1 MAGKLSKWAVLILMM
16 IVVGTVGAQQ
26 DDTTT
31 SGPTSN
37 FNGFIVIC
45 ETQVVANLDGTMQA
59 GYDIYY
65 QVFSGSQGS
74 GTALTGLRR
83 VPADGTFTFS
93 EVVPFSGGTVPFGSI
108 ASTYVTIS
116 REGNPDSS
124 IYSEYIDDLQDGC
137 ADPTNPLG
145 VSTAEGEATGTSSPS
160 APGIDFVDQS
170 AGTTADGTSA
180 ILSPFGGVVNPNYIP
195 PAKPLV
201 VVGERAPFVRPR
213 QETPGLIFAECN
225 AYPVAEPGII
235 YDTDDVIVFWSW
247 FANTEAQAQD
257 HIDNSN
263 YAITYFGGPTL
274 PNVQRTEIQL
284 RNGNY
289 WVFFYSRL
297 GNLLPGQYY
306 IDYNLTWEETISDG
320 FDTFGPNTDNSL
332 LEGGCTFNV
341 LPNPHGLA
349 VNHNSWP
356 YQR

>member
-1 MAGKLSKWAVLILMM
+1 MAGKLSHWIAVLLIIM
-16 IVVGTVGAQQ
+16 VAGTVVAQ

-31 SGPTSN
+31 TTSTTSN

-45 ETQVVANLDGTMQA
+45 ETQVVVNLDGTMQA
-59 GYDIYY
+59 GYDMYY
-65 QVFSGSQGS
+65 QVFSGSQGT

-83 VPADGTFTFS
+83 VAADGAFTFS
-93 EVVPFSGGTVPFGSI
+93 EVVPFNGGSVAFGAI
-108 ASTYVTIS
+108 GSTYVTIS
-116 REGNPDSS
+116 REGNPDNSM
-124 IYSEYIDDLQDGC
+124 YSEYIDDLQDGC
-137 ADPTNPLG
+137 ADPINPLG
-145 VSTAEGEATGTSSPS
+145 VSSVAGDGTTSNPS
-160 APGIDFVDQS
+160 APSSDFVDQS

-180 ILSPFGGVVNPNYIP
+180 ILSPFGGVVNPNYVP

-201 VVGERAPFVRPR
+201 VVGEREPWVKPR

-247 FANTEAQAQD
+247 YADTEAQVQD
-257 HIDNSN
+257 HIDNADYS
-263 YAITYFGGPTL
+263 ITYFGGPAL
-274 PNVQRTEIQL
+274 PNVQRTAIQL
-284 RNGNY
+284 RSGNY

-306 IDYNLTWEETISDG
+306 IDYNLTWEKQISDG
-320 FDTFGPNTDNSL
+320 FNTFGPDTDNEL
-332 LEGGCTFNV
+332 LEGGCTFEV
-341 LPNPHGLA
+341 LPNPYDQA